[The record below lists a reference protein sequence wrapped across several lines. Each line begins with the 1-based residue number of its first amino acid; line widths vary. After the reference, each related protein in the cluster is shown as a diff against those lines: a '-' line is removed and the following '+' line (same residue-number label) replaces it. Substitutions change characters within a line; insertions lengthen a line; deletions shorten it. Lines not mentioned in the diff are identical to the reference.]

1 MDTTHLNAPRSV
13 LFIGNSYTYCND
25 LPSLFGE
32 IARSR
37 GYELQVRSVT
47 KGGHTLEGHAD
58 PADECGAKL
67 EALLQSERF
76 DAVFL
81 QEFSV
86 RPALDDKTPFF
97 NAVRTLCARLRRTG
111 DVRILLY
118 QTWGRKE
125 PCETLDA
132 HGWTNREMTL
142 RLAAAYEK
150 IAAEQGCLVSPV
162 GTAFY
167 AVHTRHPEIALYTE
181 DCSHPSLTGSY
192 LAALCHFAS
201 LYADSPL
208 DVDYAPA
215 GVDSAE
221 AVLLRQ
227 AAAEAVS
234 GPSIVTDEYRL

>member
-1 MDTTHLNAPRSV
+1 
-13 LFIGNSYTYCND
+13 
-25 LPSLFGE
+25 
-32 IARSR
+32 
-37 GYELQVRSVT
+37 
-47 KGGHTLEGHAD
+47 
-58 PADECGAKL
+58 
-67 EALLQSERF
+67 
-76 DAVFL
+76 
-81 QEFSV
+81 
-86 RPALDDKTPFF
+86 
-97 NAVRTLCARLRRTG
+97 
-111 DVRILLY
+111 
-118 QTWGRKE
+118 
-125 PCETLDA
+125 
-132 HGWTNREMTL
+132 MTL

-201 LYADSPL
+201 LYGDSPL

-227 AAAEAVS
+227 AAAKAVS

>member
-1 MDTTHLNAPRSV
+1 MIRLDYRDSRPIYEQVRDGLRRLMVTGVMQP
-13 LFIGNSYTYCND
+13 GEQ
-25 LPSLFGE
+25 LPS
-32 IARSR
+32 
-37 GYELQVRSVT
+37 VRSLAMELAINPNTIQRAYAQLEQEGYVYSVSGRGT
-47 KGGHTLEGHAD
+47 FVAEGGEQHRRR
-58 PADECGAKL
+58 CGA
-67 EALLQSERF
+67 
-76 DAVFL
+76 
-81 QEFSV
+81 
-86 RPALDDKTPFF
+86 
-97 NAVRTLCARLRRTG
+97 LCARLRRTG

-201 LYADSPL
+201 LYGDSPL

-215 GVDSAE
+215 GVDSAA

>member
-37 GYELQVRSVT
+37 GYELQIRSVT

-111 DVRILLY
+111 
-118 QTWGRKE
+118 
-125 PCETLDA
+125 
-132 HGWTNREMTL
+132 
-142 RLAAAYEK
+142 

-201 LYADSPL
+201 LYGDSPL

-215 GVDSAE
+215 GVDSAVAE
-221 AVLLRQ
+221 LLRQ
-227 AAAEAVS
+227 AAAKAVS